1 MKILKYSLAAI
12 ALSIAL
18 SPFSTSFADDRTSKK
33 YYDEYIKRYGEF
45 KQAVEKDLDEKTIDR
60 YCEKYKEAFE
70 KYKNSIQS
78 ENGDANAGS
87 QNESG
92 KETPGLKNESASASE
107 GSSKTA
113 SSSMPESVDDL
124 VKTLHSP
131 GAIYKV
137 DEIISKLEKISQN
150 SVNPAEA
157 VKAKIELANA
167 YSKFKN
173 DNDKAAALLQ
183 EAMTAIKSGADF
195 DGAKRAFARAK
206 FLQYK
211 AALEGIISIN
221 RKDAANL
228 KTAYEAVQWTNPIAK
243 LKALAAYKKALF
255 DYRKAITI
263 YKSYNENGEKKDNY
277 ASFEFLT
284 DITGKRTEFGIGD
297 TFDNAFIKY
306 DDASA
311 RVRLLTVNNDAWYAR
326 WAALNQA
333 KSTIDITYF
342 IIKDDAFGKSLY
354 GLLVKKAR
362 EGVKIRL
369 MVDDRGDVKS
379 TVLPTG
385 LDYLQELA
393 LEKNIEVKLF
403 NPLISSA
410 IPSILRGVK
419 NVTAS
424 NHQKIMLIDGN
435 LCITGGRNI
444 AYEYLASPED
454 NTPTIFR
461 DTDVIIESEDVG
473 QALKAAFD
481 FEFNGLEVC
490 RKVNPDEFG
499 NWVSRERELL
509 KSAESMGSWISG
521 GGIVKDSSL
530 KDVNEELSTYKRM
543 INYRSFEPFKNSE
556 IAPVKI
562 FSKSSYQQEND
573 EISDNIMAFMDASSD
588 EIIIQNPYVVLTEKA
603 KAAIK
608 RASARG
614 VKVIIH
620 TNSPASDNQIMSQ
633 AFFLDDDWKQF
644 MKDAPNVRIFVF
656 ADKMTLH
663 AKVFVFDRVV
673 SVVGTYN
680 MDYISEQINCENV
693 CVVKSAAFTNE
704 CRDRIMEDISISKE
718 YKIGID
724 KNGKPYEIFGPG
736 NFLKGNKKIIMEYLR
751 KIKVLRPLI

>member
-1 MKILKYSLAAI
+1 MKTLRYSLP
-12 ALSIAL
+12 ALVLALAL
-18 SPFSTSFADDRTSKK
+18 SPFSGAFADNENARK
-33 YYDEYIKRYGEF
+33 YYDEYIKSYGEF
-45 KQAVEKDLDEKTIDR
+45 KQSVEQNLDEKIIGR
-60 YCEKYKEAFE
+60 YSEKYKEALE
-70 KYKNSIQS
+70 KYKNALNGKDSGAEAGTRTGNEASGTQKS
-78 ENGDANAGS
+78 AAETSGDANS
-87 QNESG
+87 VSV
-92 KETPGLKNESASASE
+92 
-107 GSSKTA
+107 SK
-113 SSSMPESVDDL
+113 MPESVDDL
-124 VKTLHSP
+124 AKMLHSP
-131 GAIYKV
+131 GAIYRI
-137 DEIISKLEKISQN
+137 DEIITKLEKISRN
-150 SVNPAEA
+150 ESNPAEA

-183 EAMTAIKSGADF
+183 EAMAAIKSGAEF
-195 DGAKRAFARAK
+195 DGAKRAFVRAK

-211 AALEGIISIN
+211 NALEGMITVN
-221 RKDAANL
+221 RKDATDL
-228 KTAYEAVQWTNPIAK
+228 KAAYEAIKWTNPIAK
-243 LKALAAYKKALF
+243 IKAMTAYKKALF

-263 YKSYNENGEKKDNY
+263 YKSYNENGEKKENY
-277 ASFEFLT
+277 TSFEFLT
-284 DITGKRTEFGIGD
+284 DLTGKRPEFGIGD

-306 DDASA
+306 NDAAA
-311 RVRLLTVNNDAWYAR
+311 RVKLLPGNNDAWYAR
-326 WAALNQA
+326 WSAINNA

-393 LEKNIEVKLF
+393 IEKNIEVKLF

-410 IPSILRGVK
+410 IPSILRGIK

-424 NHQKIMLIDGN
+424 NHQKILLVDGN
-435 LCITGGRNI
+435 ICVTGGRNI
-444 AYEYLASPED
+444 AYEYLAAPED
-454 NTPTIFR
+454 NPPTIFR
-461 DTDVIIESEDVG
+461 DTDVIIESEEVG
-473 QALKAAFD
+473 RALQAAFD

-490 RKVNPDEFG
+490 KKVKPDTFG

-509 KSAESMGSWISG
+509 KSAESMHSWISG
-521 GGIVKDSSL
+521 GGLVNDKSL
-530 KDVNEELSTYKRM
+530 KEVNEELSTYKHM
-543 INYRSFEPFKNSE
+543 VNYNSFEPFKNAD

-603 KAAIK
+603 KAAIR

-614 VKVIIH
+614 VKVVIH

-633 AFFLDDDWKQF
+633 AFFLDDDWMEF
-644 MKDAPNVRIFVF
+644 MKSVPNARIFVF
-656 ADKMTLH
+656 TDKVTLH
-663 AKVFVFDRVV
+663 AKVFVFDHVV

-693 CVVKSAAFTNE
+693 CVVKSEVFTKE
-704 CRDRIMEDISISKE
+704 CRDRIMEDISLSKE

-724 KNGKPYEIFGPG
+724 KDGKPYEIFGPG
-736 NFLKGNKKIIMEYLR
+736 NFLKGNKKVIMEYLR

>member
-1 MKILKYSLAAI
+1 MKKLRYALAAI
-12 ALSIAL
+12 ALSLVL
-18 SPFSTSFADDRTSKK
+18 SPFSSTFAGNETAKK
-33 YYDEYIKRYGEF
+33 YYDEYIKSYGEF
-45 KQAVEKDLDEKTIDR
+45 KQAVEQSLDEKIIGR
-60 YCEKYKEAFE
+60 YSEKYKDALE
-70 KYKNSIQS
+70 KYKNAIKG
-78 ENGDANAGS
+78 ENGGEAQT
-87 QNESG
+87 QNEPAEGKSG
-92 KETPGLKNESASASE
+92 GTQDSS
-107 GSSKTA
+107 GSSKA
-113 SSSMPESVDDL
+113 DANKAAESVDEL
-124 VKTLHSP
+124 AKMLHSP
-131 GAIYKV
+131 GAIYKI

-150 SVNPAEA
+150 SQDPAES

-183 EAMTAIKSGADF
+183 QALTSIKNGADF
-195 DGAKRAFARAK
+195 DGAKRALIRAK

-211 AALEGIISIN
+211 TALEGMIAVS
-221 RKDAANL
+221 RKDATEL
-228 KTAYEAVQWTNPIAK
+228 KAAYDAVKWTNPIAK
-243 LKALAAYKKALF
+243 IKAMAAYKKALF

-263 YKSYNENGEKKDNY
+263 YKSYNENGEKKENY
-277 ASFEFLT
+277 TSFEFLT
-284 DITGKRTEFGIGD
+284 DLTGKRPEFGIGD

-306 DDASA
+306 DDSAA
-311 RVRLLTVNNDAWYAR
+311 RVRLLTGNNDSWYAR
-326 WAALNQA
+326 WAALKNA

-393 LEKNIEVKLF
+393 EEKNIEVKLF

-410 IPSILRGVK
+410 IPSILRGIK

-424 NHQKIMLIDGN
+424 NHQKIMLVDGN

-444 AYEYLASPED
+444 AYEYLAAPED
-454 NTPTIFR
+454 NPPTIFR
-461 DTDVIIESEDVG
+461 DTDVIIESEEVG
-473 QALKAAFD
+473 RSLQAAFD

-490 RKVNPDEFG
+490 KKVKPDTFG

-509 KSAESMGSWISG
+509 KSAESMESWISG
-521 GGIVKDSSL
+521 GGLVNDKSL
-530 KDVNEELSTYKRM
+530 KDVNKELAAYKHM
-543 INYRSFEPFKNSE
+543 VNYKAFEPFKNAE

-603 KAAIK
+603 KAAIR
-608 RASARG
+608 RASGRG

-633 AFFLDDDWKQF
+633 AFFLDEDWMQF
-644 MKDAPNVRIFVF
+644 MKSVPNARIFVF
-656 ADKMTLH
+656 TDKTTLH

-693 CVVKSAAFTNE
+693 CVVKSEVFTKE
-704 CRDRIMEDISISKE
+704 CRDRIMDDIAISKE

-724 KNGKPYEIFGPG
+724 KDGNPYEIFGPG
-736 NFLKGNKKIIMEYLR
+736 NFLKGNKKVIMEYLR